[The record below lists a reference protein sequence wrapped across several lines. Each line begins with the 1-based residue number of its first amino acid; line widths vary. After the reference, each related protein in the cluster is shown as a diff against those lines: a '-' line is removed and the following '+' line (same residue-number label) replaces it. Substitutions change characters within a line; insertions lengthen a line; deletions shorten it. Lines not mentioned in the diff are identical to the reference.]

1 MGNRVIANADMKET
15 RVAIQGD
22 WGLCEVYI
30 ERKGE
35 KGIAGSIYKG
45 RVVKVLPGMEAAFV
59 DIGLGRA
66 GFLYVTDVFE
76 GFDDYSELLEHM
88 GEDPLHLD
96 ATASTRDRF
105 IADIL
110 REGQEIMVQV
120 AKEPLGSKGPRL
132 TSHITLPGRYLVLM
146 PTVNHIGIS
155 RRIDKKEDRARLK
168 EIVERIKPPSMG
180 LIVRTVS
187 ADKGEDDLIEDLDFL
202 LRLWDGIRRKMDSVS
217 APSLLYKDLDLLLRS
232 VRDFLS
238 PETTSM
244 VVDDPKEY
252 ERCKE
257 FVNEVLPQL
266 SHKVELYQGTV
277 PIFEYYGIE
286 DEINKA
292 LGSKVWLKSG
302 GYIVIE
308 ETEAL
313 TAVDVN
319 TGRYVG
325 GKNLEETIFNTN
337 LEAAREVAHQV
348 MLRNIG
354 GIIIID
360 FIDMEEE
367 EHKQQVLE
375 MLKNSLKR
383 DRYPS
388 YVQGFSELG
397 LVLMTRKRVKES
409 LVKTLSQSCPYC
421 SGKGYIKS
429 PLTVCYEVF
438 RDVRKKV
445 SLSPG
450 RANRKVLIEVH
461 PDVAK
466 VMVEEE
472 GDSLDL
478 LESLLKVK
486 ILVRES
492 PNLHQERFVVRCI
505 Q

>member
-1 MGNRVIANADMKET
+1 M
-15 RVAIQGD
+15 
-22 WGLCEVYI
+22 
-30 ERKGE
+30 
-35 KGIAGSIYKG
+35 
-45 RVVKVLPGMEAAFV
+45 
-59 DIGLGRA
+59 
-66 GFLYVTDVFE
+66 
-76 GFDDYSELLEHM
+76 
-88 GEDPLHLD
+88 
-96 ATASTRDRF
+96 
-105 IADIL
+105 
-110 REGQEIMVQV
+110 QV
-120 AKEPLGSKGPRL
+120 AKEPLGTKGPRL

-187 ADKGEDDLIEDLDFL
+187 ADKEEADLIEDLDFL
-202 LRLWDGIRRKMDSVS
+202 LRMWDGIRRKMESVS

-238 PETTSM
+238 PQTSSM
-244 VVDDPKEY
+244 VIDDPKEY
-252 ERCKE
+252 ERCME
-257 FVNEVLPQL
+257 FAKEVLPQL
-266 SHKVELYQGTV
+266 SYKIELYQGVT

-313 TAVDVN
+313 TAIDVN

-337 LEAAREVAHQV
+337 MEAAREVAHQV
-348 MLRNIG
+348 MLRNVG

-409 LVKTLSQSCPYC
+409 LIRTMSQSCPYC
-421 SGKGYIKS
+421 AGKGYIKS
-429 PLTVCYEVF
+429 PFTVCYEVF
-438 RDVRKKV
+438 REVRKKAMSTPSRGGKRV
-445 SLSPG
+445 M
-450 RANRKVLIEVH
+450 VEVH

-466 VMVEEE
+466 MMVEEE

-478 LESLLKVK
+478 LESMLDIK
-486 ILVRES
+486 IIVSES
-492 PNLHQERFVVRCI
+492 PTLHQERFVVRCVP
-505 Q
+505 

>member
-1 MGNRVIANADMKET
+1 MGNRVVVNTDMKET

-22 WGLCEVYI
+22 WGLCEVYV

-76 GFDDYSELLEHM
+76 GFDDYRELLEHM
-88 GEDPLHLD
+88 EEEDLHID
-96 ATASTRDRF
+96 HQGGRDRF

-120 AKEPLGSKGPRL
+120 AKEPLGTKGPRL

-155 RRIDKKEDRARLK
+155 RRIAKKEERTRLK

-187 ADKGEDDLIEDLDFL
+187 AEKDESDLIEDLDFL
-202 LRLWDGIRRKMDSVS
+202 LRLWDGIRRKMDAVS

-238 PETTSM
+238 PQTTSM
-244 VVDDPKEY
+244 VIDDAKEHQ
-252 ERCKE
+252 RCLD
-257 FVNEVLPQL
+257 FVQEMLPQL
-266 SHKVELYQGTV
+266 TYKIELYQGAT
-277 PIFEYYGIE
+277 PIFEHYGIE

-302 GYIVIE
+302 GYVVIE

-313 TAVDVN
+313 TAIDVN

-337 LEAAREVAHQV
+337 MEAAREVAHQV

-360 FIDMEEE
+360 FIDMDEE
-367 EHKQQVLE
+367 EHKEQVLE
-375 MLKNSLKR
+375 MLRGSLKR

-409 LVKTLSQSCPYC
+409 LIKTLSQSCPYC
-421 SGKGYIKS
+421 SGRGYIKS
-429 PLTVCYEVF
+429 PNTVCYEAF
-438 RDVRKKV
+438 REVRKKAV
-445 SLSPG
+445 ARRPNT
-450 RANRKVLIEVH
+450 RVMIEVH

-466 VMVEEE
+466 VMIEEE
-472 GDSLDL
+472 ADSIDL
-478 LESLLKVK
+478 LEALLKVK
-486 ILVRES
+486 IIVKESPTLHRERFLVRCV
-492 PNLHQERFVVRCI
+492 N
-505 Q
+505 